1 MSENPAAEQLRKD
14 AQQLCLKVA
23 QGSRGAYTHPEVGK
37 NSGGGF
43 IMKQIEQRKM
53 VVMITGPNFRPHL
66 VAVDE
71 GLKDY
76 VEVME

>member
-1 MSENPAAEQLRKD
+1 MSENLEAEQLRKD
-14 AQQLCLKVA
+14 AEQLCLKVA
-23 QGSRGAYTHPEVGK
+23 QVSGDSYIQPEGGK
-37 NSGGGF
+37 NSGGSF
-43 IMKQIEQRKM
+43 ILKQIEQRKM

-76 VEVME
+76 IEVME

>member
-1 MSENPAAEQLRKD
+1 MSENSTAEELRKD

-23 QGSRGAYTHPEVGK
+23 QGTGDAYIHPEVGK

>member
-1 MSENPAAEQLRKD
+1 MSENLTAEQLRKD
-14 AQQLCLKVA
+14 AQQLCLNVA
-23 QGSRGAYTHPEVGK
+23 QSSGDAYIHPEVGK

-43 IMKQIEQRKM
+43 VMKQIEQRKM

>member
-1 MSENPAAEQLRKD
+1 MSENPGAEQLRKD
-14 AQQLCLKVA
+14 ARQLCLKVA
-23 QGSRGAYTHPEVGK
+23 QSSGDAYIHPDVGK

>member
-1 MSENPAAEQLRKD
+1 MSETSSAEQLRKD
-14 AQQLCLKVA
+14 AQQLCLNVA
-23 QGSRGAYTHPEVGK
+23 QASGDAFIQPEVGK
-37 NSGGGF
+37 NSGGSF

>member
-1 MSENPAAEQLRKD
+1 MSENPGAEQLRKD

-23 QGSRGAYTHPEVGK
+23 QVSGDAYTHPDVGK
-37 NSGGGF
+37 ISGGGM

-53 VVMITGPNFRPHL
+53 VVMITGPDFRPYL

>member
-1 MSENPAAEQLRKD
+1 MLIST
-14 AQQLCLKVA
+14 LKSA
-23 QGSRGAYTHPEVGK
+23 K
-37 NSGGGF
+37 NSGADI